1 MSTPLRLPAA
11 LLTTAIA
18 LSACGATA
26 SGTTLPVDVGPTAAP
41 TATPEG
47 LVHPTGPREIILRL
61 DETGGFVPVEWMAAH
76 VPYFTLYG
84 DGRVVFVSTSSIVE
98 PSPDGV
104 MTGSPLRTATL
115 SEAQIQDLLLFALA
129 DGGLAAARA
138 EYQNPFVADVPTT
151 VFEIH
156 ADGDSKTVSVVALGM
171 DPEPGP
177 DTAIKAAFMKLA
189 DLLRDFDKGG
199 TLGSA
204 PYEATAYRG
213 VLMDASGAQGV
224 RIREW
229 PWPAID
235 LAEFTLPADPNTL
248 QLRTRL
254 LTPAEVEAIGVAGS
268 AAGIVGGAF
277 LRAPDQKLYSLA
289 LRPLLPDE
297 DQ

>member
-1 MSTPLRLPAA
+1 MSTRLRLPAA
-11 LLTTAIA
+11 LLVTATA

-26 SGTTLPVDVGPTAAP
+26 SGTTGPVDVSPTPSPTAVP
-41 TATPEG
+41 DGIT
-47 LVHPTGPREIILRL
+47 HPTGPREIILRF
-61 DETGGFVPVEWMAAH
+61 DEAGGFVPIEWMAAH

-84 DGRVVFVSTSSIVE
+84 DGRVVFVSTSRIVE

-115 SEAQIQDLLLFALA
+115 SEAQIQDLLVFALA
-129 DGGLAAARA
+129 DGGLARARA
-138 EYQNPFVADVPTT
+138 DYQNPFVADAPTA

-171 DPEPGP
+171 DLEPGP
-177 DTAIKAAFMKLA
+177 DTAIKAAFVKLG
-189 DLLRDFDKGG
+189 DRLRDFDKGG
-199 TLGSA
+199 TLGST
-204 PYEATAYRG
+204 PYEAAAYRG
-213 VLMDASGAQGV
+213 VLTDASGAQGV

-235 LAEFTLPADPNTL
+235 LAEFTLPADPDTL

-254 LTPAEVEAIGVAGS
+254 LTPAEVGAMGVAGS
-268 AAGIVGGAF
+268 ANGIVGGAF
-277 LRAPDQKLYSLA
+277 FRAPDGQLYSLA

-297 DQ
+297 DK

>member
-1 MSTPLRLPAA
+1 MLTRLRLPAV

-18 LSACGATA
+18 LSACGATS
-26 SGTTLPVDVGPTAAP
+26 SGTTVPVDVGPTAAP
-41 TATPEG
+41 TATPDG
-47 LVHPTGPREIILRL
+47 ITHPTGPREIILRL
-61 DETGGFVPVEWMAAH
+61 DEAGGFVPVEWMAAH

-138 EYQNPFVADVPTT
+138 EYQNPFVADAPTA

-171 DPEPGP
+171 DGEPGP

-204 PYEATAYRG
+204 PYEPTAYRG

-235 LAEFTLPADPNTL
+235 LEEFTLPADPNTL

-254 LTPAEVEAIGVAGS
+254 LTPAEVGAIGVAGS
-268 AAGIVGGAF
+268 AAGIVGGAYF
-277 LRAPDQKLYSLA
+277 RAPDQKLYSLA